1 MVIVGDEYVDLPT
14 PSGSMRTHILRP
26 VARGRYPAI
35 VFYSEIFQVTAP
47 IRRTAAMLAG
57 HGYIVAVPEVYHEY
71 EAAGVALAYDQAGSD
86 RGNFLK
92 THKPLAAYD
101 ADARSA
107 IEYLLSRPDCTGKV
121 GAMGICLG
129 GHLAFRAA
137 MHPDVAATVCFY
149 ATDIHSGTLGEG
161 KHDDSLARARR
172 DSGRALDG
180 VGTTGSTC
188 ADRRPDEAAGPAE
201 RVEHA
206 PELARSQWRAR
217 VSAGRGCTVRPG
229 ACACHD
235 DAGVRL
241 LSSQARAGRPACHG
255 LTPDLIYR
263 QLTARC
269 QRSPR
274 ASVLVSTRA

>member
-1 MVIVGDEYVDLPT
+1 MVIVGDEHVDLLT

-26 VARGRYPAI
+26 AAPGRYPAL

-71 EAAGVALAYDQAGSD
+71 ENPGVALAYDQAGSD

-92 THKPLAAYD
+92 THKSLAAYD

-161 KHDDSLARARR
+161 KQDDSLARAGEIRGELFMAWGRQDPHVPTEGRMKLLARLNELNTRLNWHEVNGAHAFLR
-172 DSGRALDG
+172 DEGARYD
-180 VGTTGSTC
+180 
-188 ADRRPDEAAGPAE
+188 P
-201 RVEHA
+201 EHA
-206 PELARSQWRAR
+206 HAMMTLVFDFFHRRLSQ
-217 VSAGRGCTVRPG
+217 G
-229 ACACHD
+229 
-235 DAGVRL
+235 
-241 LSSQARAGRPACHG
+241 
-255 LTPDLIYR
+255 DLPPS
-263 QLTARC
+263 L
-269 QRSPR
+269 
-274 ASVLVSTRA
+274 